1 MLPGNYDDEFDIEL
15 DEIKKL
21 IGDDKDG
28 GLFESARLFEDVTS
42 FEDVTPRESARHRD
56 EQVSG
61 PPAVRQPQRPPQ
73 TGQVS
78 EPPAVRQT
86 PRPPQAGQVSGP
98 PAVRQPQRPQ
108 QTGQVSG
115 PPAVRQT
122 PRPPQ
127 PGQAPGNIVMPQR
140 RRPRSQPLIQAP
152 LVDIDDEEDI
162 RIYDG
167 SSSEKETRR
176 QKKEPELDV
185 GSEEFDVDF
194 DFEEAYRDVP
204 EDRPLRFRRERR
216 TGCIGGIMYAAFVIC
231 ISLVL
236 GSLLWM
242 AAVDV
247 LGFSTDDGQVNIIVP
262 PDFELDD
269 IIDKLYEGGLIRYK
283 FLFNIYAG
291 FSHAEDKITA
301 GSYILNRNFDYRAL
315 VQGMT
320 ARAGVRV
327 ETTVTIP
334 EGFTLAQIFTLLED
348 SGVCLAAD
356 LWETATNHDFNFAFL
371 DRDTLGERLRLE
383 GFLFPETYNFY
394 ISSGAVS
401 VINRFLNEFN
411 RRFTEE
417 NIERAEEMGYS
428 IRDIVNIAAMIER
441 EAGSDE
447 ERPRIAA
454 VIYNRLNNP
463 GDFPNLEIDAT
474 IHYAIAGTGR
484 PFSTELDDPYNTYI
498 RVGLPPGPIANP
510 GMASIQAALHPESTN
525 EYFYALNKEGT
536 HNFFRTYAE
545 HQRFV
550 QSDAYGGRQ
559 G

>member
-1 MLPGNYDDEFDIEL
+1 MPGNHDDEFESEL
-15 DEIKKL
+15 DEIKRL
-21 IGDDKDG
+21 ISDDKDA
-28 GLFESARLFEDVTS
+28 GLFEYASLFEDDPPAENATHEES
-42 FEDVTPRESARHRD
+42 LPPREG
-56 EQVSG
+56 QISG
-61 PPAVRQPQRPPQ
+61 PPAVRRPP
-73 TGQVS
+73 S
-78 EPPAVRQT
+78 
-86 PRPPQAGQVSGP
+86 
-98 PAVRQPQRPQ
+98 
-108 QTGQVSG
+108 
-115 PPAVRQT
+115 
-122 PRPPQ
+122 PPQ
-127 PGQAPGNIVMPQR
+127 PGQAPGNISMPQR
-140 RRPRSQPLIQAP
+140 RRPPSQLQQPQQSLRPQRQTRPVGAGEPGQSRQQALP
-152 LVDIDDEEDI
+152 A
-162 RIYDG
+162 G
-167 SSSEKETRR
+167 NTAKHPEKE
-176 QKKEPELDV
+176 PGLDT

-194 DFEEAYRDVP
+194 DFDEAYRDVP
-204 EDRPLRFRRERR
+204 ENRPLRLRREKR

-236 GSLLWM
+236 GSLMWM

-247 LGFSTDDGQVNIIVP
+247 LGFGTDDEQVNIIVKQG
-262 PDFELDD
+262 FE
-269 IIDKLYEGGLIRYK
+269 IDEITDLLYEGGLIRYK

-301 GSYILNRNFDYRAL
+301 GSYVLNRNFDYRAL

-348 SGVCLAAD
+348 SGVCSASD
-356 LWETATNHDFNFAFL
+356 LWDTATNHNFNYVFL
-371 DRDTLGERLRLE
+371 DRDTLGERHRLE

-394 ISSGAVS
+394 ENSGSVS
-401 VINRFLNEFN
+401 VINRLLNEFN
-411 RRFTEE
+411 RRFTDE
-417 NIERAEEMGYS
+417 NAERAEEMGYS

-463 GDFPNLEIDAT
+463 RDFPNLEIDAT

-498 RVGLPPGPIANP
+498 REGLPPGPIANP
-510 GMASIQAALHPESTN
+510 GMASILAALHPESTN

-550 QSDAYGGRQ
+550 QSDEYGGR
-559 G
+559 